1 MDTDMVKKW
10 NAVITSGEIVLR
22 EASDSCVGV
31 CIGLAYPE
39 NAPRKR

>member
-10 NAVITSGEIVLR
+10 NVVITSGEIVLR
-22 EASDSCVGV
+22 EASDSRVGV
-31 CIGLAYPE
+31 CIGLAYPG